1 MSDRV
6 ARFLVSLS
14 QDPFLTEEFAREPDL
29 VLAGADLTEEDKKV
43 LRSGDPAAIRSY
55 VGFKGF
61 TVQMTEESCVVK
73 PPPPPPPP
81 PPNKPGKP
89 NNPGKPPG
97 A

>member
-29 VLAGADLTEEDKKV
+29 VLVGTDLTEEDKTV

-55 VGFKGF
+55 VGPKGF
-61 TVQMTEESCVVK
+61 TVELTEQSCVAK

-81 PPNKPGKP
+81 PPNKPDTP
-89 NNPGKPPG
+89 RKPPG